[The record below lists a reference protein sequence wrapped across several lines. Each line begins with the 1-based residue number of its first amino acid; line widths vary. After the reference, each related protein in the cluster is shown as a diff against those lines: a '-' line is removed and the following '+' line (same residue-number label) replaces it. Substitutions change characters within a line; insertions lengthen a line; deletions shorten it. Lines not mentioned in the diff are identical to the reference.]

1 MVINMEKIL
10 TGRSAINKKILW
22 ILDTRCN
29 LNCPHCYVHSR
40 EWQKKLTR
48 ERGLK
53 LIEEASE
60 LGIEEIDFS
69 GGEVLLIP
77 ETIDYLK
84 KARSLGLKVSLNSN
98 GLLFNHDNLNLLK
111 ELEVYLYLSID
122 GATKEAYER
131 IRGIGNY
138 DLLLSKLKL
147 LEQYGLKFSIL
158 FTLSSI
164 NQAEAGKM
172 VSFAQK
178 IGAEALGLIPV
189 IPSGQAKKTGIWIDS
204 SLVIKAMEEISEQAE
219 KLNYKVL
226 VMDCPYL
233 RILPLSRNLV
243 IEPCP
248 SFELIDLSP
257 GGDILMCDV
266 LDIPLAEIRSKSL
279 KEALEEVIK
288 HPLYQALQER
298 AKVCQE
304 CPENDFCRAGC
315 YARSY
320 LCLGDIS
327 QPDPFC
333 PRAFPLRKAPKN

>member
-1 MVINMEKIL
+1 MDMEKVITERL
-10 TGRSAINKKILW
+10 AINKKILW

-53 LIEEASE
+53 LIEEARE

-69 GGEVLLIP
+69 GGEALLIP

-84 KARSLGLKVSLNSN
+84 KARELGLRVSLNSN
-98 GLLFNHDNLNLLK
+98 GLLFNNDNLKLLK

-147 LEQYGLKFSIL
+147 LEQYGLKFSLL

-164 NQAEAGKM
+164 NQAEAKKM

-178 IGAEALGLIPV
+178 IGAEALCLIPV
-189 IPSGQAKKTGIWIDS
+189 IPSGQARKTGIWIDS
-204 SLVIKAMEEISEQAE
+204 SLVIKAIGEISEEAE
-219 KLNYKVL
+219 KLNYKVVVL
-226 VMDCPYL
+226 DCPYL
-233 RILPLSRNLV
+233 KILPLSRNLV

-248 SFELIDLSP
+248 SFEIIDLSP
-257 GGDILMCDV
+257 AGDILMCDV
-266 LDIPLAEIRSKSL
+266 LDIPLSEIRSKSL
-279 KEALEEVIK
+279 KKALKEIIN
-288 HPLYQALQER
+288 HPLYQTLQER

-304 CPENDFCRAGC
+304 CPESDFCRAGC

-320 LCLGDIS
+320 LCLGDIK

-333 PRAFPLRKAPKN
+333 PHAFPPQKAPKN